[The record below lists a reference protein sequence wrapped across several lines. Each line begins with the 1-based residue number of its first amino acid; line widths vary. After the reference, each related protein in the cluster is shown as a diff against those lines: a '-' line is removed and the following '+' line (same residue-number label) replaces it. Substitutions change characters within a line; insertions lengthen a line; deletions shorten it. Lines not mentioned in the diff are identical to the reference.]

1 MLWVLMMNKTKFI
14 EKINPLILNGVAH
27 RGLHNEKYTENG
39 INAFKW
45 AIENNVAFELDV
57 HLTKDKKIVVCHD
70 DNLIRTTGKDG
81 IIEELTLSEI
91 KSNYQLFDGSQ
102 IPTLSEV
109 LEITNEKVPIV
120 VEIKVHNANY
130 KELTKH
136 TLKVLEKIKD
146 KRNIMLISFE
156 PRALICARKAGFM
169 RGLLVCEKDKWVF
182 KFRHLFESVDLEY
195 TMIKDKNVK
204 RYQKKHFVNVWTIE
218 NEEALK
224 AVDHKVDTITFQH
237 LDLDK
242 IKNALN

>member
-1 MLWVLMMNKTKFI
+1 MMNKNKFI
-14 EKINPLILNGVAH
+14 KKINPLILNGVAH

-146 KRNIMLISFE
+146 K
-156 PRALICARKAGFM
+156 
-169 RGLLVCEKDKWVF
+169 
-182 KFRHLFESVDLEY
+182 
-195 TMIKDKNVK
+195 NVK